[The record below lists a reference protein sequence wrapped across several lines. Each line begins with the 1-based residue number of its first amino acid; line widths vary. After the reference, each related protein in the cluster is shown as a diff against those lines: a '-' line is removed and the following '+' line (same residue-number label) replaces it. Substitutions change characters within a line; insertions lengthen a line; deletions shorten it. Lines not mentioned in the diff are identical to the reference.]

1 MPLTTMLHGHELMHK
16 VDDIEISDLLREVDR
31 VTNKKLIVHQD
42 VQIIEYWFR
51 RNKKIT
57 YYDVYHQMSD
67 IGDVQCINLGEAITK
82 PLLLAY
88 LYGVLYNRG
97 S

>member
-1 MPLTTMLHGHELMHK
+1 MPLTTMLHGHELEHK

-31 VTNKKLIVHQD
+31 VTKKKLIVHQHTE
-42 VQIIEYWFR
+42 IIECWFR
-51 RNKKIT
+51 QNKRIT
-57 YYDVYHQMSD
+57 YFSVYHLMSD
-67 IGDVQCINLGEAITK
+67 IGDVQCINLGETITK